1 MPSNPLR
8 VNPDK
13 DVISSTVLAEPPL
26 LGVYEEREES
36 RVFVRM
42 RLLLDHRFQL
52 LRITAWGLAL
62 ATLLAF
68 MIPFRFEART
78 QLMPPD
84 SNDLGSG
91 LASLMAMS
99 GKGGGGLGMLAG
111 DLLGLRTSGEMFIGI
126 LRSETVED
134 RVIDQFNLKS
144 VYGAKRMQ
152 AARRQL
158 EENTQIAEDRKS
170 GIIAISVSDHSP
182 QRAQAIAQAY
192 IAELDRLV
200 VELNTSAAHRER
212 VFLEERL
219 KTVKQ
224 DLDASAKQF
233 SEFASKNTA
242 IDIQEQGKA
251 MVGAAATLQGHLIA
265 AQAELEGLRQVYSD
279 SNVRVHAVRAR
290 IEELQKKLQQMG
302 GGDLAGNESPED
314 SLYPSI
320 RKLPLLGVTYA
331 NLYRATKIQETV
343 FELLTQ
349 QCELAKVQ
357 EAKETPSVK
366 VLDPP
371 TLPERKSFPPRL
383 VIMVFGAFL
392 SMMAGAI
399 WILGNDGWK
408 NLDVNDPRKRFALEA
423 YTKIKADFG
432 LVNGN
437 GGRLHQVRDKILGFN
452 RSSDTRQDNHR
463 N

>member
-1 MPSNPLR
+1 
-8 VNPDK
+8 
-13 DVISSTVLAEPPL
+13 
-26 LGVYEEREES
+26 
-36 RVFVRM
+36 
-42 RLLLDHRFQL
+42 
-52 LRITAWGLAL
+52 
-62 ATLLAF
+62 
-68 MIPFRFEART
+68 
-78 QLMPPD
+78 
-84 SNDLGSG
+84 
-91 LASLMAMS
+91 
-99 GKGGGGLGMLAG
+99 
-111 DLLGLRTSGEMFIGI
+111 
-126 LRSETVED
+126 
-134 RVIDQFNLKS
+134 
-144 VYGAKRMQ
+144 
-152 AARRQL
+152 
-158 EENTQIAEDRKS
+158 
-170 GIIAISVSDHSP
+170 
-182 QRAQAIAQAY
+182 
-192 IAELDRLV
+192 
-200 VELNTSAAHRER
+200 
-212 VFLEERL
+212 
-219 KTVKQ
+219 
-224 DLDASAKQF
+224 
-233 SEFASKNTA
+233 
-242 IDIQEQGKA
+242 

-437 GGRLHQVRDKILGFN
+437 GGRLHQVRDKILGFK